1 MPLAST
7 LRRVTSAAAFAA
19 WALVAAPTLELDPSA
34 EGAPPALELFA
45 PRAAE
50 AGPCPTDMVSVD
62 GSFCIDQYEARTVE
76 VALPKPGTKGKP
88 RVLRDHSPYQPVTG
102 LDVMAVSA
110 KGKVPQA
117 HISRDEA
124 DRACRNAGKRLCTD
138 EEWVKACKGKKPTL
152 YPYGD
157 DHVEGRCNDKG
168 VSSFNLLYGPGNN
181 QPPEQ
186 SAYTMER
193 MNDPRLNQM
202 KGTVARG
209 GEFKRCRNAYKLYDM
224 VGNLHE
230 WTSSPSGTFRGGYY
244 LDTHINGQGC
254 DYKTGA
260 HNARYHDYSTG
271 FRCCQGG
278 SEQRR
283 VDREEKARRDAQKA
297 ELEREKAKLA
307 KASAKEQDRG
317 RKEKKGAPDADERAK
332 KKGESSRG
340 AKKKQPSG

>member
-7 LRRVTSAAAFAA
+7 LRRVTSATAFAA
-19 WALVAAPTLELDPSA
+19 WVLVAAPMVSFESIE
-34 EGAPPALELFA
+34 EGEPPTLELFA
-45 PRAAE
+45 AREAE
-50 AGPCPTDMVSVD
+50 AGPCPADMASVD
-62 GSFCIDQYEARTVE
+62 GVFCIDQYEARTVE

-88 RVLRDHSPYQPVTG
+88 RVLRDHSPYKPVTG

-138 EEWVKACKGKKPTL
+138 DEWLKACKGKKPTL
-152 YPYGD
+152 YPYGE

-209 GEFKRCRNAYKLYDM
+209 GAFKRCRNAYKLYDM

-230 WTSSPSGTFRGGYY
+230 WTSSASGTFRGGYY

-254 DYKTGA
+254 DYKTSA

-278 SEQRR
+278 LEQKR
-283 VDREEKARRDAQKA
+283 VDREERARRDA
-297 ELEREKAKLA
+297 EKAKLA
-307 KASAKEQDRG
+307 EATAKEKG
-317 RKEKKGAPDADERAK
+317 ERKSKRDAAKTDERAK
-332 KKGESSRG
+332 KKRETSRG
-340 AKKKQPSG
+340 SKKKQPSG

>member
-7 LRRVTSAAAFAA
+7 LRRVISATAFAA
-19 WALVAAPTLELDPSA
+19 WVLVAAPTISLDPSG
-34 EGAPPALELFA
+34 EGEPAALELFGTSE
-45 PRAAE
+45 AE
-50 AGPCPTDMVSVD
+50 AGPCPADMVSIG

-76 VALPKPGTKGKP
+76 VALPKPGTKGRP
-88 RVLRDHSPYQPVTG
+88 RVLRDHSPYKPVTG
-102 LDVMAVSA
+102 LEVMAVSA

-138 EEWVKACKGKKPTL
+138 EEWVQACKGKKPTL
-152 YPYGD
+152 YPYGE

-186 SAYTMER
+186 GAYTMEH

-230 WTSSPSGTFRGGYY
+230 WTSASSGTFRGGYY

-278 SEQRR
+278 LEQQR
-283 VDREEKARRDAQKA
+283 VDREERARRDAEKA
-297 ELEREKAKLA
+297 KLDAERAKLA
-307 KASAKEQDRG
+307 KADAKDRDE
-317 RKEKKGAPDADERAK
+317 RKQKKGSDKPDERAK
-332 KKGESSRG
+332 KKQGSARN
-340 AKKKQPSG
+340 AKKEPAR